1 MIIQL
6 WWMVANAH
14 KKMAMSWY
22 HQQNLGNHQT
32 AMSQQ
37 LFGRF
42 KSPLKDRGFKVDKRL
57 QCHNWLVLSSVAT
70 ASIHW
75 DAPISN
81 FHGTSYF
88 SNPLEV
94 PHQTARFNPK
104 RKHNNWQIW
113 EEIIMDFTFFRH
125 RRRFTTPVEQPS
137 PPPPWGPGATRSQW
151 RFGEISY
158 KWRFWHGN
166 VWLQEGH
173 PVTHPISWEN
183 DENPW
188 GIDKYWHFG
197 HKKKR
202 THPNEGA
209 SLNGT

>member
-1 MIIQL
+1 MISS
-6 WWMVANAH
+6 A
-14 KKMAMSWY
+14 KP
-22 HQQNLGNHQT
+22 G
-32 AMSQQ
+32 
-37 LFGRF
+37 
-42 KSPLKDRGFKVDKRL
+42 KSPNSHEPTALWSFQISIKKSGFFAVDKRTAVP
-57 QCHNWLVLSSVAT
+57 QLVGAFKCG
-70 ASIHW
+70 
-75 DAPISN
+75 N
-81 FHGTSYF
+81 GFH
-88 SNPLEV
+88 PLGR
-94 PHQTARFNPK
+94 PHQQFSWDIIFFKSIGVTSDRNRFNPK

-197 HKKKR
+197 HKKKTYTPKR
-202 THPNEGA
+202 RCILEWDLMVNL
-209 SLNGT
+209 S